1 MKYLK
6 IDFFPSPFPWWSHSI
21 VLRNQSA
28 VIIGIVDRIKINSE
42 QPLPF
47 SESQLFIPYFL
58 QIVRITY
65 VCFVYFAAIAQV
77 CINFHRQHVWQWWC
91 ERGAKS
97 HVSKEISGR
106 GRRRS
111 RGVKGNQGVGDFRFI
126 NILQFFSIYYYYYYF
141 FLSFFPY
148 FFTHDIYPHPHPRP
162 TTSTHYP
169 RPTTFSY
176 TLYRGRIS
184 SFGRALHCRA
194 GGRRFDSRD
203 RTKNDWEM
211 KVLPLPCKRL
221 DPRVARMTT

>member
-1 MKYLK
+1 MQTYEIPQNCPFSL
-6 IDFFPSPFPWWSHSI
+6 PFPTVIAFHRVKKSP
-21 VLRNQSA
+21 L
-28 VIIGIVDRIKINSE
+28 IIGIVDRIKINSE

-111 RGVKGNQGVGDFRFI
+111 RGVKGNQGVGDFRSI
-126 NILQFFSIYYYYYYF
+126 NILQFFSIYYYYYYLF
-141 FLSFFPY
+141 IIFSLLFL
-148 FFTHDIYPHPHPRP
+148 
-162 TTSTHYP
+162 
-169 RPTTFSY
+169 PTTFTP
-176 TLYRGRIS
+176 TLTTHSHDPWPLPTTHDPRHLATLG
-184 SFGRALHCRA
+184 
-194 GGRRFDSRD
+194 
-203 RTKNDWEM
+203 K
-211 KVLPLPCKRL
+211 LPLNFLKSHVGSFTSSLNWLMRRWKRSGQL
-221 DPRVARMTT
+221 LTSLPD

>member
-1 MKYLK
+1 MQTYEIPQNCPFSL
-6 IDFFPSPFPWWSHSI
+6 PFPTVIAFHRVKKSS
-21 VLRNQSA
+21 L
-28 VIIGIVDRIKINSE
+28 IIGIVDRIKINSE

-111 RGVKGNQGVGDFRFI
+111 RGVKGNQGVGDFRSI
-126 NILQFFSIYYYYYYF
+126 NILQFFSIYYYYYYYYLFIIF
-141 FLSFFPY
+141 FLT
-148 FFTHDIYPHPHPRP
+148 FFTHDTYPHPLP
-162 TTSTHYP
+162 TTHDP
-169 RPTTFSY
+169 RHLA
-176 TLYRGRIS
+176 TLI
-184 SFGRALHCRA
+184 LHWLPVMRTD
-194 GGRRFDSRD
+194 GHVRSRD
-203 RTKNDWEM
+203 YLKFSDG
-211 KVLPLPCKRL
+211 
-221 DPRVARMTT
+221 